1 MPYYENGNQQKKHAI
16 MPFENNETLQKW
28 HTRNTLPEIGKYST
42 HRKMESLKN
51 GNLRKWYTM

>member
-1 MPYYENGNQQKKHAI
+1 MPYYENGNQQKKHSI

-28 HTRNTLPEIGKYST
+28 HTRNTLSEIGKYST

-51 GNLRKWYTM
+51 GNLRK